1 MKTKTLLFSLSAI
14 TLFASG
20 GLSANAASSWRYG
33 YNVSSA
39 YSNYHHS
46 SKTHSATVTNNNT
59 GRRGRDQKR
68 PGVWAKAV
76 VGRNIIEKC
85 TFNYNYW

>member
-20 GLSANAASSWRYG
+20 GLSAKAADAWYYG
-33 YNVSSA
+33 YNFSSA

-46 SKTHSATVTNNNT
+46 SKTHSARVTNNNT
-59 GRRGRDQKR
+59 GRFGRDEQR
-68 PGVWAKAV
+68 ARVWAKAI
-76 VGRNIIEKC
+76 VGRNFTEKC